1 MAENLQTKFRNE
13 IFWKKT
19 VCILI
24 KISQSVFLVAPLAI
38 RQSMLWK
45 EPRAEQATDQYTVK
59 CRYNAVQYCKILNT
73 LLQELR
79 QNINQ
84 MRDLKKTPN
93 TSPYRASYGMPFLS
107 ICEKNDRVITAQRC
121 MKQWWPT
128 SVNHML
134 CPALGLKEILPC
146 RQLLCGVVIT
156 QSISSKILTIKGARY
171 GVSVATLITDLLS
184 VTVITVS
191 HEILW

>member
-1 MAENLQTKFRNE
+1 MECWRFMYGCESQYVRGYISISIHSVILLVGRKMAENLQTKFRNE

-84 MRDLKKTPN
+84 MRDLKKTPH
-93 TSPYRASYGMPFLS
+93 TSPYRASYGVPFWVFV
-107 ICEKNDRVITAQRC
+107 KKMTA
-121 MKQWWPT
+121 
-128 SVNHML
+128 L
-134 CPALGLKEILPC
+134 
-146 RQLLCGVVIT
+146 
-156 QSISSKILTIKGARY
+156 
-171 GVSVATLITDLLS
+171 
-184 VTVITVS
+184 
-191 HEILW
+191 